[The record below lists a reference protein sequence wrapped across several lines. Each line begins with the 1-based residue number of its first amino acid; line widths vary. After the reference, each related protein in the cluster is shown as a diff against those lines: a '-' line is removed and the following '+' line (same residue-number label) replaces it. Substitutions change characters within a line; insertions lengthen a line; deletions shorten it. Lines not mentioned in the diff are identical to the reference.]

1 LEKSTESIIH
11 EISSKEP
18 RRIIERVRELVTLSA
33 VTSVSLE
40 KPGKILNMIKNQNG
54 NESNFR
60 VMLITHRMKL
70 LS

>member
-1 LEKSTESIIH
+1 LTGNVECEKAVHFFGRYLEKSTESIIH

-40 KPGKILNMIKNQNG
+40 KPGKILDIKY
-54 NESNFR
+54 E
-60 VMLITHRMKL
+60 
-70 LS
+70 